1 MITEVQIGKSHYKIA
16 CEEDEREKLKNLT
29 ERLNRRMKELEKS
42 LTIADEKMLLVMAAL
57 AMEEELRVDEDE
69 KFGADEVFDS
79 ISDNIENI
87 ADYIE
92 KLTKKIQKY
101 Q

>member
-1 MITEVQIGKSHYKIA
+1 MTAEIQIGNTHYKIA
-16 CEEDEREKLKNLT
+16 CAKDEEEKLKNLA
-29 ERLNRRMKELEKS
+29 ERLNHKMNELAKS
-42 LTIADEKMLLVMAAL
+42 LKIADEKMLLVMTAL
-57 AMEEELRVDEDE
+57 ALEEELRLETED
-69 KFGADEVFDS
+69 KFDSHEVFDS

-101 Q
+101 